1 MFPECV
7 ETDRLTLAQFCREHV
22 EPDALYELFGESEDS
37 KSTVFE
43 YIPQSPFR
51 TINGADEMLKRAESR
66 WDAGEMAMYAVYSPD
81 PDPDPELAGYTSLSL
96 KWEQRSGTIGIVLA
110 EPFWGREYARE
121 CADALTELAFDRLDL
136 EQVSIGHEA
145 GNERSK
151 RAIEKYI
158 ERHGGQY
165 EGVLRNRTPVEG
177 RVLDHHRYS
186 VQR

>member
-22 EPDALYELFGESEDS
+22 ETDALYKLFENEERA
-37 KSTVFE
+37 VFE
-43 YIPQSPFR
+43 YIPQTPFR
-51 TINGADEMLKRAESR
+51 TVKDAHDMIERAESA
-66 WDAGEMAMYAVYSPD
+66 WEAGETAMYAVYSPN
-81 PDPDPELAGYTSLSL
+81 LAGYTALSVE
-96 KWEQRSGTIGIVLA
+96 WEQRSGTIGIVLA
-110 EPFWGREYARE
+110 EPFWGRGYAQE
-121 CADALTELAFDRLDL
+121 SANALTELAFDHLDL

-151 RAIEKYI
+151 RAVKKYI

-165 EGVLRNRTPVEG
+165 EGILRNRTPVGE
-177 RVLDHHRYS
+177 RVLDHHRYT